1 MREISAL
8 TIEKTVEEL
17 FLNANEKL
25 PSSLEEKIRKG
36 ESLEKDAL
44 PKSIFCNIHI

>member
-8 TIEKTVEEL
+8 TIEKKVEEL
-17 FLNANEKL
+17 FLKANENL

-36 ESLEKDAL
+36 EEIEKDACL
-44 PKSIFCNIHI
+44 IG